1 MSVLGRLLHS
11 LRILPGGACV
21 PLADLRPCPGE
32 AAVARRAGRRAL
44 GSGCPLPEPLVGKG
58 RVLRFRVPSGS
69 RALTGDIPRRA
80 HILGQDNIA
89 LAGKVRFEG
98 DDIVCEA
105 DPNQAVA
112 LCLQVDVGEVGVLL
126 LQTCLLPR
134 RERPYLL
141 SLELARHRVM
151 LFLVKLEDW
160 LEGASPPEEPMTAF
174 ERAEATF
181 MRALAVDTRAGED
194 ALVAQDAL
202 AREALAQAIDATEKL
217 SLWVGKVGMRLR
229 EHQIKGLSPAAAR
242 LRRPAVSV
250 QAPFAP
256 PEPKYCEAIRASA
269 DAVCLPLAWGAVN
282 ATEGALNL
290 AHAEAW
296 ATWAARDARLPVV
309 AGPIVDFRPGRAPQ
323 WTGVWR
329 NDYESLREIAYEHLQ
344 RVCSRFSRVVS
355 RWTPVSGVNLNDSF
369 ILTVEQMLDLVRL
382 SIMAVRKFNPHA
394 RIHLEI
400 DQPFGE
406 SATRNPLAVPP
417 LLFAEMAVQQG
428 LQVDALDLRIQMGDP
443 SSGHGA
449 RDITQVSDLIDRYGS
464 LGKPIAVTLGAPS
477 TQQAARE
484 QFACVMEPGAWRGG
498 WSEQTQADW
507 LDQTMTVVLGKPCV
521 IAAGWHQLADAP
533 PGAPGAEMVSG
544 GVLNADALPKPAFDR
559 LVRLRRANLGLV
571 AAPDAHTRARPGP

>member
-1 MSVLGRLLHS
+1 M
-11 LRILPGGACV
+11 
-21 PLADLRPCPGE
+21 
-32 AAVARRAGRRAL
+32 
-44 GSGCPLPEPLVGKG
+44 
-58 RVLRFRVPSGS
+58 
-69 RALTGDIPRRA
+69 TGDIPRRA

-98 DDIVCEA
+98 DEIVCEA

-112 LCLQVDVGEVGVLL
+112 LCLQVDAGEVGVLL

-134 RERPYLL
+134 RDRPYLL

-160 LEGASPPEEPMTAF
+160 LEGATPPDDPMRAF
-174 ERAEATF
+174 EQAEATF
-181 MRALAVDTRAGED
+181 MRALAVDTRPGDD
-194 ALVAQDAL
+194 AIDRQDAL

-229 EHQIKGLSPAAAR
+229 ENQVKSLPPAAAR
-242 LRRPAVSV
+242 LRRPMIAV
-250 QAPFAP
+250 QAPCAA
-256 PEPKYCEAIRASA
+256 PEPRLTEAMRACA
-269 DAVCLPLAWGAVN
+269 DAVSLPLAWNAVN
-282 ATEGALNL
+282 AKEGTLDL
-290 AHAEAW
+290 ACAEAW
-296 ATWAARDARLPVV
+296 ATWAARDARLPIV
-309 AGPIVDFRPGRAPQ
+309 AGPIVDFRPGRAPA
-323 WTGVWR
+323 WTAVWR

-355 RWTPVSGVNLNDSF
+355 RWTPVSGLNLNDSF

-406 SATRNPLAVPP
+406 SATRNHLAVPP

-428 LQVDALDLRIQMGDP
+428 LQIDAIDLRVQMGDP

-477 TQQAARE
+477 IQQAAQE
-484 QFACVMEPGAWRGG
+484 QFTCVMEPGAWRGG
-498 WSEQTQADW
+498 WSPQTQAEW
-507 LDQTMTVVLGKPCV
+507 LEQTLTVVLGKPCV
-521 IAAGWHQLADAP
+521 IAAGWQQLADA
-533 PGAPGAEMVSG
+533 AVGAEMVSG
-544 GVLNADALPKPAFDR
+544 GVLDAAGMPKPGFER
-559 LVRLRRANLGLV
+559 LVRLRRLNLGLLGL
-571 AAPDAHTRARPGP
+571 PDAAQRARALP